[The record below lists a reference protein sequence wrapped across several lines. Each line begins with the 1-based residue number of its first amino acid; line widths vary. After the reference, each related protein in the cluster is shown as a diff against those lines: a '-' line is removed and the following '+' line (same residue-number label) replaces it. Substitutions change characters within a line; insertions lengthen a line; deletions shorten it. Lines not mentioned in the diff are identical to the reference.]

1 MAQRR
6 QDPDAPEY
14 TVDED
19 KAPELTWGD
28 EGGKYEGRKE
38 ETGDLLAILEM
49 IARDIQHEMDTAKKD
64 DAAAEAEYEKEKAAM
79 LELLHAQEANKLA
92 TEEAVADTKLRIADK
107 EALHAQTTE
116 ELAVQES
123 LMATLSH
130 DCTWVETH
138 FESRREKRKTEL
150 DALAEAKAI
159 LAGADAGDY
168 DQVTLA
174 AAR

>member
-49 IARDIQHEMDTAKKD
+49 IARDIQHDMDIAKKD
-64 DAAAEAEYEKEKAAM
+64 DAAAEAEYEKERAA
-79 LELLHAQEANKLA
+79 LEELLHAQEANKIA
-92 TEEAVADTKLRIADK
+92 TEEAVSDTKLRISDK
-107 EALHAQTTE
+107 EALHTQTTE
-116 ELAVQES
+116 ELEVQKS
-123 LMATLSH
+123 LSATLAS
-130 DCTWVETH
+130 DCD
-138 FESRREKRKTEL
+138 R
-150 DALAEAKAI
+150 
-159 LAGADAGDY
+159 
-168 DQVTLA
+168 
-174 AAR
+174 